1 MRRLSPLLRG
11 PIIMTAGRLFLRLIG
26 IYFQSEISKV
36 MGAEGMGL
44 LTLGMNVE
52 ALAVTLGTSGIHY
65 STTRLLSE
73 ELGLERPER
82 LRSTLRCCL
91 GYALLFGSIAA
102 VLLCILSPTLSR
114 FAGDERLRL
123 SFRCFAAGIPFLA
136 LNAVFTGYFVAVL
149 TPWKGLVS
157 QTAEQ
162 ILLTVLTLLLL
173 RRVPSGRPDLCCA
186 VVAASG
192 AAADLL
198 SLLLSYILYIMTE
211 KRRFSMRLPS
221 RVILPRLLRLSLPLA
236 LSSYARTAL
245 SSLQHLLVPKALRR
259 SGYDSAAALA
269 VYGTVSG
276 MVFPV
281 LTFASVFFGALS
293 EMLIPKL
300 TDAQMRG
307 DRAEM
312 ERSGGRILSA
322 CLLFSAAVSLLL
334 YLFGPWLGQRLY
346 QSKDAGTYIR
356 VLSPLVTVMYLDSV
370 VDGMLKGLGLQLN
383 SMKNNLIDAALTLCC
398 VCTLLPRFGTTA
410 YIGILYF
417 SECFNFLLSF
427 LRLRR
432 NLTIRFL

>member
-11 PIIMTAGRLFLRLIG
+11 TLVMTAGSIFLRLVG
-26 IYFQSEISKV
+26 LFFQSKITAA

-44 LTLGMNVE
+44 LTLGMNAE
-52 ALAVTLGTSGIHY
+52 AMAVTLGTSGIHY
-65 STTRLLSE
+65 STTRLVSE
-73 ELGLERPER
+73 ELGLGHAERV
-82 LRSTLRCCL
+82 RSILRCCL
-91 GYALLFGSIAA
+91 AYALFFGMTAA
-102 VLLCILSPTLSR
+102 VLLTVLAPTLAR
-114 FAGDERLRL
+114 FTGDARLSL
-123 SFRCFAAGIPFLA
+123 SFRCFALGLPLLA
-136 LNAVFTGYFVAVL
+136 LNSVFTGYFVAEL
-149 TPWKGLVS
+149 KPWKGLVS
-157 QTAEQ
+157 QAAEQ
-162 ILLTVLTLLLL
+162 LLVTALTLLLL
-173 RRVPSGRPDLCCA
+173 PHISADRPDLGSAA
-186 VVAASG
+186 VAFSG

-198 SLLLSYILYIMTE
+198 SLLISYILYRYAE
-211 KRRFSMRLPS
+211 RRQASVRLTF
-221 RVILPRLLRLSLPLA
+221 RKVLPRLIRLSLPLA

-259 SGYDSAAALA
+259 CGYGSAEALA

-300 TDAQMRG
+300 TDAQMRN
-307 DRAEM
+307 DRAGM
-312 ERSGGRILSA
+312 ERSGGKILSA

-334 YLFGPWLGQRLY
+334 YLFGPWLGRKLY
-346 QSKDAGTYIR
+346 RSPEAGMYIR
-356 VLSPLVTVMYLDSV
+356 VLAPLVTVMYLDSV
-370 VDGMLKGLGLQLN
+370 VDGMLKGLGLQLA
-383 SMKNNLIDAALTLCC
+383 SMTINLIDAALTLLC
-398 VCTLLPRFGTTA
+398 VCTLLPRYGTIA